1 MPDVFPSLLLLV
13 WLICGRF
20 SISSARV
27 IAVGYFA
34 SVAVCF
40 FFFSSRRRHTR
51 CSRDWSPDVCSS
63 DLPLRAGRDLRR
75 HHPRA
80 RPSGRGDDGGHD
92 DDREQE
98 LDLRLPVRPGT
109 DDREPDREQLRG
121 GVARVSPEQCPTG
134 TRARPDAD
142 VLGDQRLRATHGV
155 AGVAS
160 RGGIG
165 MKLALPFTL
174 PPLRFDREGRRL
186 WKDLAMTAAAFVCV
200 VIALIPLG
208 SILIEAGIRGIQAIT
223 PNLFLFDT
231 AYGGIGNA
239 IQGTLI
245 LIALSSVSALPIG
258 ILTGIYL
265 SEFGKGRVGDGVR
278 FFVDVLTQVPSIVVG
293 IFVYSLF
300 LTLALAGLMS
310 TRSVF
315 TTITGVIALTTIMI
329 PFVARTSEES
339 LRLVPVSTREAALA
353 LGIPRYRS
361 ILRVVLPS
369 GVSGLVT
376 GALLGV
382 ARVAGE
388 TAPLLMT
395 AYGSFYGFSG
405 LDQPIESLPHT
416 IYTFAL
422 DGSPARLQAAWG
434 ASLVLVLI
442 MLVISIVSR
451 AIVHFRS
458 VSE

>member
-1 MPDVFPSLLLLV
+1 
-13 WLICGRF
+13 
-20 SISSARV
+20 
-27 IAVGYFA
+27 
-34 SVAVCF
+34 
-40 FFFSSRRRHTR
+40 
-51 CSRDWSPDVCSS
+51 
-63 DLPLRAGRDLRR
+63 
-75 HHPRA
+75 
-80 RPSGRGDDGGHD
+80 
-92 DDREQE
+92 
-98 LDLRLPVRPGT
+98 
-109 DDREPDREQLRG
+109 
-121 GVARVSPEQCPTG
+121 
-134 TRARPDAD
+134 
-142 VLGDQRLRATHGV
+142 
-155 AGVAS
+155 
-160 RGGIG
+160 
-165 MKLALPFTL
+165 MKLSLPFTL
-174 PPLRFDREGRRL
+174 PPFRFDREGRRL
-186 WKDLAMTAAAFVCV
+186 WKDLAMTVAAFACV

-208 SILIEAGIRGIQAIT
+208 SILIEAGIRGIQALT

-245 LIALSSVSALPIG
+245 LIALSSVIALPIG
-258 ILTGIYL
+258 ILMGIYL
-265 SEFGKGRVGDGVR
+265 SEFGKGRVGDAVR